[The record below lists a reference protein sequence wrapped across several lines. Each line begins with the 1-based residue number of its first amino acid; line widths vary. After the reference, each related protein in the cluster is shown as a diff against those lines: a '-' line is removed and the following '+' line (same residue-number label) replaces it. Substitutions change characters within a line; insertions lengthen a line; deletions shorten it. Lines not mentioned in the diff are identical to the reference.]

1 MACSAES
8 RAEVWRE
15 EALVR
20 NAQVR
25 DLEQR
30 AAVAES
36 ELAQAQADL
45 ALLRAR
51 MGWLAD
57 DPRSVED
64 AMLEF
69 VETAVKRTVGDWRI
83 NAPHAVASRHLQ
95 TNLRL
100 VIRAAF
106 AVEENEDG
114 RSNGE

>member
-1 MACSAES
+1 
-8 RAEVWRE
+8 
-15 EALVR
+15 
-20 NAQVR
+20 
-25 DLEQR
+25 
-30 AAVAES
+30 
-36 ELAQAQADL
+36 
-45 ALLRAR
+45 
-51 MGWLAD
+51 
-57 DPRSVED
+57 
-64 AMLEF
+64 MLEF